1 MNFKNLKEN
10 RYETNEYFEILNIY
24 RYFLPKQTSW
34 LSVTSDVNLEF
45 SVKSNSRFWIRIPL
59 RFRNINLVPYR

>member
-45 SVKSNSRFWIRIPL
+45 SVKSNTR
-59 RFRNINLVPYR
+59 